1 MRRADHAIARHAAS
15 TMPIDLTSYLP
26 DEPTIL
32 HEAKMSPEWPQWR
45 GVLKRE
51 MDDQIAR
58 RVDKVVDRSKG
69 KIVGAKTVFKRK
81 VGQGGRV

>member
-1 MRRADHAIARHAAS
+1 MKKSAGARALVMITCS
-15 TMPIDLTSYLP
+15 
-26 DEPTIL
+26 
-32 HEAKMSPEWPQWR
+32 PQWR
-45 GVLKRE
+45 GVLKRV

-69 KIVGAKTVFKRK
+69 KIVGAKTIFKRK